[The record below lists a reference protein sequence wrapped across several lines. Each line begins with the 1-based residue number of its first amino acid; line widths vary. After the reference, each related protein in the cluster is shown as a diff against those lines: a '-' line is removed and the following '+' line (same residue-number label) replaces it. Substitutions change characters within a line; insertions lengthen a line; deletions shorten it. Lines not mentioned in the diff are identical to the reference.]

1 MEKYEMYDIMENQ
14 NQLCFFSG
22 YHLPVYFG
30 TILVRE
36 YREEEKSYSKEEI
49 KQKFEEKIQKFM
61 QTLEEKGVQ
70 IIEKNVTIKK
80 YKGTWKMKVDFTV
93 MESAGIQRR
102 TEIKSLQTDQ
112 GE

>member
-1 MEKYEMYDIMENQ
+1 MIDAEKLDNIKSIILLMISQ
-14 NQLCFFSG
+14 NRPQN
-22 YHLPVYFG
+22 
-30 TILVRE
+30 VRE
-36 YREEEKSYSKEEI
+36 V